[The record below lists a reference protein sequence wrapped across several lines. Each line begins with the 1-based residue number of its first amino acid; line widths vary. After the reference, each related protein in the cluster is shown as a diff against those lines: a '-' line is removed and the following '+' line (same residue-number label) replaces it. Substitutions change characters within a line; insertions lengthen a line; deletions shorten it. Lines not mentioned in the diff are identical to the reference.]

1 MANTVSED
9 DIKAA
14 LNKSNK
20 QVLLSEMLV
29 GQNLIDEVTLKK
41 LNRQLLLRLV
51 THLRKMANQ
60 VGQVKSLI
68 IDYKLDDDLAKEV
81 EKFVD
86 GPQVEEQQP
95 QSESAK
101 MLITF
106 MQMMQQERKDRQE
119 ERRLKEEK
127 EEKDKKAKEE
137 KEVQDKKD
145 RQEERR
151 LKKEKEEQDKKDRR
165 EAMRIKEEKEEQDKK
180 DRQEE
185 RRLKEEKEEQ
195 DKKEEENR

>member
-41 LNRQLLLRLV
+41 LSRQLLLRLV
-51 THLRKMANQ
+51 THLRKTANQ
-60 VGQVKSLI
+60 VSQVKSLI
-68 IDYKLDDDLAKEV
+68 IDYKLDDDLAEEV

-86 GPQVEEQQP
+86 EPPQVEEQQP

-101 MLITF
+101 MLVT
-106 MQMMQQERKDRQE
+106 
-119 ERRLKEEK
+119 
-127 EEKDKKAKEE
+127 
-137 KEVQDKKD
+137 
-145 RQEERR
+145 
-151 LKKEKEEQDKKDRR
+151 
-165 EAMRIKEEKEEQDKK
+165 
-180 DRQEE
+180 
-185 RRLKEEKEEQ
+185 
-195 DKKEEENR
+195 